1 MSDVKRK
8 STWSYGRLE
17 ALKRLSKTMNFKQ
30 LSEYFRLSD
39 PAIRSAYKKYVKK
52 DDTDEKY

>member
-1 MSDVKRK
+1 VSDVKRK

-17 ALKRLSKTMNFKQ
+17 ALKRLSKTMYFKQ

>member
-1 MSDVKRK
+1 MSGMKGK
-8 STWSYGRLE
+8 STWSYSRLE

-30 LSEYFRLSD
+30 LSDYFRLSD

-52 DDTDEKY
+52 DGTDEK